1 MDAKR
6 QILKDIG
13 RKRQEKISAPVFFSE
28 SNYFGYNHIGL
39 FDDNDIG
46 LAKDIF
52 VFINNISYK

>member
-1 MDAKR
+1 M
-6 QILKDIG
+6 KDIG